1 MKPKILISFLI
12 AAALICGCG
21 SEEHTE
27 TETDTTTDQISSI
40 ETTTEPADTS
50 TAAEEQ
56 ASDDETSEPQT
67 DDVVTDDTVIDAPE
81 AYQPFPDIPEISYK
95 DGEYYLTAAKA
106 VDHKLE
112 FDVPPEHVIYAD
124 RNYRQSF
131 DGYGTY
137 IRILS
142 DEGLI
147 TWINIDDNSDYVVE
161 FFSPDSDKIL
171 EWDGFTVMH
180 DGWSNTFVLKDGEV
194 IMATRD
200 GAAEVYGNLLLI
212 YQFLEVGSAEITLYG
227 PGLTPLCDEPVY
239 ALTKTPD
246 GVGGRTDDHHF
257 TVWDTEGNV
266 LRVSREYNKIY
277 AASQGYILVRNQ
289 DEDIRLIDSY
299 ENEVAVYEGIP
310 EEVHTSA
317 YHFPIWG
324 EMYRETL
331 YFGFIDIETNLVYTL
346 HFNIPTEETG
356 IETISAD
363 EVLF

>member
-1 MKPKILISFLI
+1 MKPRILISLLI

-27 TETDTTTDQISSI
+27 TNTTTDQISSA
-40 ETTTEPADTS
+40 ETTTEPTDTS
-50 TAAEEQ
+50 TATEEQ
-56 ASDDETSEPQT
+56 ASDDKTSDPQT
-67 DDVVTDDTVIDAPE
+67 DDIVTDPSE

-95 DGEYYLTAAKA
+95 DGGYYLTAAKA
-106 VDHKLE
+106 TNHKLE

-147 TWINIDDNSDYVVE
+147 TWIHISDNSDYVVE
-161 FFSPDSDKIL
+161 FFSPDNDKTL

-194 IMATRD
+194 VMETDD

-227 PGLTPLCDEPVY
+227 PGLTPLCDKPVY

-246 GVGGRTDDHHF
+246 GVGGRTGDHHF

-266 LRVSREYNKIY
+266 LRVSREYDKIY
-277 AASQGYILVRNQ
+277 AASQGYILVRNK
-289 DEDIRLIDSY
+289 DEDIKLIDSY
-299 ENEVAVYEGIP
+299 ENEVAIYEGIP

-324 EMYRETL
+324 EMHQETL

-346 HFNIPTEETG
+346 HFNISTEETS